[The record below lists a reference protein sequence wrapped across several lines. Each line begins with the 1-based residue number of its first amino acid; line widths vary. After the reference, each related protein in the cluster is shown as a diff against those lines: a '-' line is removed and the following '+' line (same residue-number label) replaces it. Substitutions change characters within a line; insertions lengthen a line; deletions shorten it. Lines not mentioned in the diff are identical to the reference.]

1 MGKELK
7 IACGACC
14 HDHAKC
20 VVSSASSFC
29 CQCVE
34 KGCRCNLHLSESE
47 WKKMELEC
55 EQLEA
60 QLRETDD
67 QLSKLLPQ
75 QICLRRQLGCLSQKE
90 ADAICRE
97 LSAIKDQESLDAQEQ
112 EALRV
117 IREQEASQ
125 AAAPLSFED
134 IFSSEALASLKLL
147 SPSDLVAAGL
157 LGGNPP
163 ASGSSQG

>member
-1 MGKELK
+1 
-7 IACGACC
+7 
-14 HDHAKC
+14 
-20 VVSSASSFC
+20 
-29 CQCVE
+29 
-34 KGCRCNLHLSESE
+34 
-47 WKKMELEC
+47 MELEC

-67 QLSKLLPQ
+67 QLSKLFPW
-75 QICLRRQLGCLSQKE
+75 QICLRQQLGCLSQKE
-90 ADAICRE
+90 ADAICCE

-117 IREQEASQ
+117 IREEEASQ
-125 AAAPLSFED
+125 AAAPPSFED
-134 IFSSEALASLKLL
+134 IFSSETLASLKLL
-147 SPSDLVAAGL
+147 SLLDLVTVGL

>member
-1 MGKELK
+1 
-7 IACGACC
+7 
-14 HDHAKC
+14 
-20 VVSSASSFC
+20 
-29 CQCVE
+29 
-34 KGCRCNLHLSESE
+34 
-47 WKKMELEC
+47 MELEC

-67 QLSKLLPQ
+67 QLSKLLPW
-75 QICLRRQLGCLSQKE
+75 QICLHWQLGHLSQKE
-90 ADAICRE
+90 ADAICHE

-112 EALRV
+112 KALCV
-117 IREQEASQ
+117 ICEQEASQ
-125 AAAPLSFED
+125 AAAPLSFEN

-147 SPSDLVAAGL
+147 SLSDLVAAGL

>member
-1 MGKELK
+1 
-7 IACGACC
+7 
-14 HDHAKC
+14 
-20 VVSSASSFC
+20 
-29 CQCVE
+29 
-34 KGCRCNLHLSESE
+34 
-47 WKKMELEC
+47 MELEC
-55 EQLEA
+55 EQLKA

-75 QICLRRQLGCLSQKE
+75 QIRLHQQLGHLSQKE

-112 EALRV
+112 EALCV
-117 IREQEASQ
+117 IRKREACQ
-125 AAAPLSFED
+125 ATAPLSFED

-147 SPSDLVAAGL
+147 SLSDLVAADL

-163 ASGSSQG
+163 VSGSSQS

>member
-1 MGKELK
+1 
-7 IACGACC
+7 
-14 HDHAKC
+14 
-20 VVSSASSFC
+20 
-29 CQCVE
+29 
-34 KGCRCNLHLSESE
+34 
-47 WKKMELEC
+47 MELER

-67 QLSKLLPQ
+67 QLSKLLPR
-75 QICLRRQLGCLSQKE
+75 QIYLHRQLGRLSQKE
-90 ADAICRE
+90 ADAIRRE

-117 IREQEASQ
+117 IREREASQ

-134 IFSSEALASLKLL
+134 VFSSETLAFLELL
-147 SPSDLVAAGL
+147 SLSDLVAAGL

-163 ASGSSQG
+163 ASGSSQS

>member
-1 MGKELK
+1 
-7 IACGACC
+7 
-14 HDHAKC
+14 
-20 VVSSASSFC
+20 
-29 CQCVE
+29 
-34 KGCRCNLHLSESE
+34 
-47 WKKMELEC
+47 MELERK
-55 EQLEA
+55 QLEA

-75 QICLRRQLGCLSQKE
+75 QICLRWQLGHLSQKE
-90 ADAICRE
+90 ADAICHE

-117 IREQEASQ
+117 ICEQEACQ

-134 IFSSEALASLKLL
+134 VFSSETLASLKLL
-147 SPSDLVAAGL
+147 SLSDLVAAGL

-163 ASGSSQG
+163 ASGSSQS

>member
-1 MGKELK
+1 
-7 IACGACC
+7 
-14 HDHAKC
+14 
-20 VVSSASSFC
+20 
-29 CQCVE
+29 
-34 KGCRCNLHLSESE
+34 
-47 WKKMELEC
+47 MELEC
-55 EQLEA
+55 EQLKA

-75 QICLRRQLGCLSQKE
+75 QICLCWQLGHLSQKE
-90 ADAICRE
+90 ADTICCE

-112 EALRV
+112 KALRV
-117 IREQEASQ
+117 ICEQETSQ

-134 IFSSEALASLKLL
+134 IFSSEALASLELL

-163 ASGSSQG
+163 ASGSSQS

>member
-1 MGKELK
+1 
-7 IACGACC
+7 
-14 HDHAKC
+14 
-20 VVSSASSFC
+20 
-29 CQCVE
+29 
-34 KGCRCNLHLSESE
+34 
-47 WKKMELEC
+47 MELEC

-67 QLSKLLPQ
+67 QLSKLLPR
-75 QICLRRQLGCLSQKE
+75 QICLRRQLGYLSQKE

-117 IREQEASQ
+117 IRKQEASQ

-147 SPSDLVAAGL
+147 SLSDLVAAGL

-163 ASGSSQG
+163 ASGSSQS